1 MTTINLTERDA
12 ANLLTVL
19 RKVIDKERVSML
31 GERRITPTYDE
42 ITAAMGTACQIMKQN
57 NINPSNPQSCLS

>member
-1 MTTINLTERDA
+1 MATINLTEKDA
-12 ANLLTVL
+12 AALLAVL

-42 ITAAMGTACQIMKQN
+42 ITAAMETSCQIMKQN
-57 NINPSNPQSCLS
+57 KSNH